1 MQTTLLKKTELG
13 TQVLKTRDPLLPQR
27 LRAAFILF
35 DGHKT
40 VAQVAALLPAAG
52 PGSLNAEDV
61 QALIQ
66 SGLLDSA
73 GVSVPAELAVSV
85 TATAPLGDRA
95 IAPHSSLSPAE
106 QSRRY
111 TSAYYLADELV
122 VKLGLRG
129 LRLLRALEKTTGYN
143 DLVAL
148 LPKLREAI
156 AASDME
162 PLEKL
167 LFEPMGG

>member
-1 MQTTLLKKTELG
+1 MQTTLFKKTELG

-27 LRAAFILF
+27 LRTAFILF

-52 PGSLNAEDV
+52 PGSLSAEDV
-61 QALIQ
+61 QGLIQ

-73 GVSVPAELAVSV
+73 GVLPPAV
-85 TATAPLGDRA
+85 TPVRDRA
-95 IAPHSSLSPAE
+95 ISTHSSLSPAE

-162 PLEKL
+162 ALEKL
-167 LFEPMGG
+167 LFEPTGE